1 MRKGFGILVAGT
13 AVAASL
19 ALLPAR
25 AGSDSSAPPIATVA
39 VVTTH
44 DVRVAVVAKRA
55 SGGSAPTAEVRV
67 GLARRVGSG
76 WRELGERRLDETFF
90 WRTVSGTGA
99 LCRLAIG
106 TNGARPSLRPYLI
119 LQLLLSPSLGCGR
132 TYRIA
137 LPG

>member
-1 MRKGFGILVAGT
+1 VRKGLGILAAGT
-13 AVAASL
+13 EVGASL

-25 AGSDSSAPPIATVA
+25 AGSQPSAPPIATVA

-67 GLARRVGSG
+67 GLARRAGAG
-76 WRELGERRLDETFF
+76 WREVGERRLEETYF
-90 WRTVSGTGA
+90 WKTVSGPRA
-99 LCRLAIG
+99 ICRLGIG
-106 TNGARPSLRPYLI
+106 TTGARPSFRPYLI

>member
-1 MRKGFGILVAGT
+1 VRKGFGRSARDAAT
-13 AVAASL
+13 AVPATSILCVVTTATVASGG
-19 ALLPAR
+19 ALECDPAR
-25 AGSDSSAPPIATVA
+25 A
-39 VVTTH
+39 

-67 GLARRVGSG
+67 GLARRVDSG
-76 WRELGERRLDETFF
+76 WREVGERRLDEAYF
-90 WRTVSGTGA
+90 WRTVSGPGA

-106 TNGARPSLRPYLI
+106 TTGARPSLRPYLI